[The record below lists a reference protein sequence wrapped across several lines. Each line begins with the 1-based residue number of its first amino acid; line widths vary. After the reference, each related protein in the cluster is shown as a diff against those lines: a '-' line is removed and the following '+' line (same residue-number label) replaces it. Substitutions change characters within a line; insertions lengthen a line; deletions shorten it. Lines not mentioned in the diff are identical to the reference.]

1 MPWPNKESLEGL
13 DAMKQ
18 NGESSVHGQDAALP
32 LTPFVWQ
39 NSLSLLEKRQFL

>member
-18 NGESSVHGQDAALP
+18 NSESSVHGQDAALP
-32 LTPFVWQ
+32 LTPLVRQ
-39 NSLSLLEKRQFL
+39 SSLSLLEKRQFL